1 MNDERIKRLLAEIR
15 ESLKIARSITDMEYD
30 EFIRD
35 IRNRYTLR
43 LAIVEIVEASASLG
57 LYILRKLLGIKRV
70 EGYPHIFRRLVEH
83 KVISPRIGE
92 EMEKLTRLRNLI
104 IHRYWEIDD
113 SRIYRETKSNGLK
126 IIEDLIK
133 EVEEYVIRIRNV

>member
-1 MNDERIKRLLAEIR
+1 VNDERIKRLLAEIG
-15 ESLKIARSITDMEYD
+15 ESLKVARSITSMEYD

-57 LYILRKLLGIKRV
+57 LYILREFLSIRRV
-70 EGYPHIFRRLVEH
+70 EGYSHIFRRPVEH
-83 KVISPRIGE
+83 GVISPRLGE

-113 SRIYRETKSNGLK
+113 SRIYREVKGNGLK